1 MTDWLPILRQ
11 AIADDPRGITGVAER
26 LGYSRPAVSRVL
38 SGTYGDPTRLAAKVL
53 ATYARTDTDVL
64 MSQRLRSQQNGVVD
78 IAPEQYQQLRQQ
90 FLTTLTLPVLNQE
103 LKQQLSREP
112 AMLIAQPKG
121 ESELNAAELRAVYD
135 KVMAPVESAP
145 AAGDVPSAS
154 ASSQ

>member
-1 MTDWLPILRQ
+1 
-11 AIADDPRGITGVAER
+11 
-26 LGYSRPAVSRVL
+26 
-38 SGTYGDPTRLAAKVL
+38 
-53 ATYARTDTDVL
+53 
-64 MSQRLRSQQNGVVD
+64 
-78 IAPEQYQQLRQQ
+78 LRQQ

-145 AAGDVPSAS
+145 AAGDVPAAS
-154 ASSQ
+154 AATQ